1 MQATWLF
8 FDMGSTIMDETPAM
22 EKRIRDSLVGTDISY
37 ETFTAKMAEF
47 REMGL
52 REDHAAFAHFG
63 IPMAPWPKGT
73 EIPYPDAHT
82 VLTTLRDR
90 GYRLGIIANQPL
102 GSEARLA
109 GFGLRDCFEVICAS
123 DEEGVAKPDPEIFRR
138 AITRAGCNPAESVMI
153 GDRTDNDIAPA
164 KALGMQTVLIRQ
176 GYGGYS
182 VVHHAGEEPDHV
194 VDSLGELLEIFG

>member
-1 MQATWLF
+1 MRNSYSIAGNDRVAAQIW
-8 FDMGSTIMDETPAM
+8 
-22 EKRIRDSLVGTDISY
+22 RD
-37 ETFTAKMAEF
+37 
-47 REMGL
+47 
-52 REDHAAFAHFG
+52 
-63 IPMAPWPKGT
+63 
-73 EIPYPDAHT
+73 PYPCGNSPQQQSHGDPELPQT
-82 VLTTLRDR
+82 QKVTLRDR
-90 GYRLGIIANQPL
+90 GYRLGIVANQPL

-176 GYGGYS
+176 GYGGYH
-182 VVHHAGEEPDHV
+182 VVHSPEEAPDET
-194 VDSLGELLEIFG
+194 VDTLTELLPLFP